1 MLLSKTSEAK
11 SEIRDAA
18 VPASAERESGI
29 SYPCF
34 KVVEFDHF
42 KSEAGLPTFT
52 MSVSDWIEKT
62 EGGNRDFY
70 KNKVDMEAHL
80 FTKIS
85 QVEQKRLESE

>member
-18 VPASAERESGI
+18 VPASAERESGT

-42 KSEAGLPTFT
+42 KSEA
-52 MSVSDWIEKT
+52 
-62 EGGNRDFY
+62 
-70 KNKVDMEAHL
+70 MEVHL
-80 FTKIS
+80 LTKIS